1 MSSLGKVL
9 LLPSCESHI
18 HLSRISEKLSQLEKL
33 FSPVAAE
40 EIAESSCSDYEKL
53 PSDVES
59 SDQKLLTKLGSI
71 VAVVQYK
78 QRLSAE
84 SGFNIQR
91 VKATCLPSD
100 PHFDTLCSLAT
111 DGAVIQTDESFV
123 NTVEPPPLR
132 PVLSR
137 LPRTF
142 KFHATKLHRK
152 QKVLIVKLSDIS
164 QSERQLM
171 HMNDAHWT
179 PKQLCPQGRPCI
191 DPSNPLPNKSCL
203 NTPECKELTE
213 ACYGKATNVS
223 ISTIY
228 TDMFMFCQLHNVKL
242 KDCRMWKGD
251 VSSAFAQFCWSPL
264 SCLLMAMMID
274 PVYVMLSLN
283 GNFGHH
289 SAPTIWFLIAISI
302 LIVLLRIIRG
312 LSWVYVDDFLGLSL
326 AHNAHFDQQ
335 CWFTVTK
342 SMLGPDAISDD
353 KTVLP
358 TLRTDLLGW
367 DTCLVAER
375 SMPNQK
381 GCDKL
386 LHSFFR
392 FDFSKPQPLSVWQ
405 LLASLAERY
414 SLGLVGMRSFV
425 TPFHHMT
432 RKFGPDPCR
441 HATARPTSS
450 VLFCIQIWRA
460 VSILLFY
467 DRESMS
473 VPMLS
478 MSKFSSSQTPCF
490 FGISDASPNG
500 VGAAIIRAADN
511 KLIAYTKLMFPF
523 APDVDTKYQN
533 IREFL
538 GALTMLV
545 LLHVVSP
552 SKQSKV
558 RGAIVTVR
566 WTNDNMSA
574 LTWVQNN
581 KCSSRCGQ
589 HASYALTVFQLRTQ
603 LTITDCVH
611 IPGTEMLDNSI
622 DALSRD
628 FPTPDLDPSC
638 FVNIVDQTPIL
649 ELLRLC
655 DPTINQ
661 DVVDHFSAL
670 SMICKVISKF

>member
-1 MSSLGKVL
+1 
-9 LLPSCESHI
+9 
-18 HLSRISEKLSQLEKL
+18 
-33 FSPVAAE
+33 
-40 EIAESSCSDYEKL
+40 
-53 PSDVES
+53 
-59 SDQKLLTKLGSI
+59 
-71 VAVVQYK
+71 
-78 QRLSAE
+78 
-84 SGFNIQR
+84 
-91 VKATCLPSD
+91 
-100 PHFDTLCSLAT
+100 
-111 DGAVIQTDESFV
+111 
-123 NTVEPPPLR
+123 
-132 PVLSR
+132 
-137 LPRTF
+137 
-142 KFHATKLHRK
+142 
-152 QKVLIVKLSDIS
+152 
-164 QSERQLM
+164 
-171 HMNDAHWT
+171 
-179 PKQLCPQGRPCI
+179 
-191 DPSNPLPNKSCL
+191 
-203 NTPECKELTE
+203 
-213 ACYGKATNVS
+213 
-223 ISTIY
+223 
-228 TDMFMFCQLHNVKL
+228 
-242 KDCRMWKGD
+242 MWKGD
-251 VSSAFAQFCWSPL
+251 VSSAFAQFRWSPL

-511 KLIAYTKLMFPF
+511 KLIAYTKLTFPF
-523 APDVDTKYQN
+523 APDVDTKFQN

-552 SKQSKV
+552 SKQSKL

-611 IPGTEMLDNSI
+611 IPGTEMLENSI

-628 FPTPDLDPSC
+628 SPTPDLDPSC
-638 FVNIVDQTPIL
+638 FVDIVDQTPIL

-661 DVVDHFSAL
+661 DVLDHFSAL